1 MKCRA
6 ELDRLTRSATE
17 NSKKDTAS
25 GEAKKSFFDFQK
37 GDEDLKDEDEDLKD
51 DDFEDTW

>member
-17 NSKKDTAS
+17 NSNKVTAS
-25 GEAKKSFFDFQK
+25 GEARKSFFVFQK
-37 GDEDLKDEDEDLKD
+37 GDEDLKDEDLEDAQ
-51 DDFEDTW
+51 